1 MEKVLIF
8 RDRKR
13 NNEYFLYIC
22 NKLIV
27 IEELYHISEDDRQCV
42 HLCDVF
48 LFLFNDQVRS

>member
-27 IEELYHISEDDRQCV
+27 IEEVYHISEDDRQCV

-48 LFLFNDQVRS
+48 LFLFNDQIRS